1 MLVGCT
7 DDDVI
12 TNGNDLQNGEL
23 ENIPAYISVSF
34 SGSSSSSRA
43 EVNGDG
49 HGTPE
54 DSEHHN
60 AGLEYESTIKDFA
73 LIIKGVTE
81 NGTNATNTGI
91 AKIISVKDG
100 AEIINSNNQNEP
112 IYRFK
117 EKFKVLAGEHKV
129 LVIAN
134 PVEGIK
140 NAITAANSSYTAIA
154 NLYDELKGG
163 KISKYLSENVKDA
176 ARVNAVT
183 GIQKPTSEDDQANTT
198 AAFMMCN
205 REEVTVKA
213 TIENTTAKPAQANI
227 FLERVASKITFRTA
241 KTNNIY
247 DITFGLT
254 VYGYK
259 TFSVTRENTTNY
271 YVIARDARGAEVA
284 VLLKEKPK
292 TKTIVEG
299 EVTETYVSE
308 ITMATTD
315 DIYSVYA
322 YKKNDDGTYTLDT
335 QLTPRQLN
343 NDTSIPEDNIYYT
356 DKKLGAWQPIPVLET
371 LVDEVNDWSVQ
382 LTDYAITNMNNDVY
396 VVRHTADANGE
407 NIAPWGYLDG
417 ENYIADPYFTD
428 KNGSTPSAAGFTAD
442 TWFYNTLA
450 NVAKETEGTATT
462 PSYFTSLES
471 LGDMNVDDYEDNTH
485 FDGEGEG
492 KDNPGANMLYC
503 FENTVKS
510 TMQKHGLTTGIVFKA
525 KVIPSKKDQEFAE
538 TLYQYDGNVYQSWEE
553 VVKFYGPT
561 NADIAGLTTE
571 IAKLKENS
579 TETTSEDILAAI
591 RAAGI
596 SIYKNGE
603 CYYYT
608 SQIKHFDNGDNDVP
622 GIMEFAIVRN
632 NIYSLAVSNIKSI
645 GDAVVNPDPDVDNES
660 EVGYIEV
667 TANILP
673 WIVRY
678 NDIEF

>member
-1 MLVGCT
+1 MLACTAMLVGCT

-43 EVNGDG
+43 EVNGDD

-81 NGTNATNTGI
+81 NGANATNTGI
-91 AKIISVKDG
+91 AKIIS
-100 AEIINSNNQNEP
+100 INNADKISTDSNEP
-112 IYRFK
+112 IYKFK

-140 NAITAANSSYTAIA
+140 NAINGATTYTAIA
-154 NLYDELKGG
+154 NLYDELRDK
-163 KISKYLSENVKDA
+163 KISEYYTNATGA
-176 ARVNAVT
+176 ARVDAVT
-183 GIQKPTSEDDQANTT
+183 GIKTTTSEDGQTNTT

-227 FLERVASKITFRTA
+227 FLERVASKITFRT
-241 KTNNIY
+241 NNNENIY
-247 DITFGLT
+247 DIKFGLT

-259 TFSVTRENTTNY
+259 TFSVGEGDNAQY

-284 VLLKEKPK
+284 VLLTKAPT
-292 TKTIVEG
+292 TKTIGDG
-299 EVTETYVSE
+299 EAAEKYVSE
-308 ITMATTD
+308 ITMATAN

-322 YKKNDDGTYTLDT
+322 YTKGDNSYTLGA
-335 QLTPRQLN
+335 QLSPRKLKDN
-343 NDTSIPEDNIYYT
+343 ETIPEDNIYYT
-356 DKKLGAWQPIPVLET
+356 DENLGAWQPIPVLET

-382 LTDYAITNMNNDVY
+382 LTHYAITNMNNDVY

-417 ENYIADPYFTD
+417 ENYIADPWFES
-428 KNGSTPSAAGFTAD
+428 KNASNPSVTPFANAD
-442 TWFYNTLA
+442 SWFYNTLA

-462 PSYFTSLES
+462 PSYFKSLES
-471 LGDMNVDDYEDNTH
+471 LGDKNVDDYEDDQH
-485 FDGEGEG
+485 FEG
-492 KDNPGANMLYC
+492 KNNDNPGANMLYC

-525 KVIPSKKDQEFAE
+525 KVIPSGDTKEFAE

-561 NADIAGLTTE
+561 NADIAGLTTK

-579 TETTSEDILAAI
+579 TGTTSEDILAAI

-596 SIYKNGE
+596 SIYQNGE